1 MDSRFLRNDKMGMD
15 SHFRGNDRMGID
27 SRFHGNDNKRD
38 RNNKEDK

>member
-1 MDSRFLRNDKMGMD
+1 MRMD
-15 SHFRGNDRMGID
+15 SHFRGNDRVGID